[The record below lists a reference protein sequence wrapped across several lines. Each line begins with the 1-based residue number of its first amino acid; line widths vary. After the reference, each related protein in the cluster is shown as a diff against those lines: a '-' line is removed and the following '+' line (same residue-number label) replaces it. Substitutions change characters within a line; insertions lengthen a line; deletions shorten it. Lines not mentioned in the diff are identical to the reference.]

1 MAEKSTRGDISMIV
15 FLLLLNCQFVQARN
29 GALPW
34 DGKHISIVRNRTDLL
49 KNHYIRYISQRTMK
63 RNLYSREINYMFV
76 DRLTGFL
83 SKKVHKIENIRTQ
96 VKKLDLVYKYDDEIK
111 PFNYYHR
118 RNKPSN
124 PVGIH
129 VRFSTQ
135 VPVNLTRSH
144 VQVPTEI
151 YKNHVHVLNNARM
164 SELLDDTFLRN
175 FQKDNSLLWQY
186 FCSEA
191 GVHRVYP
198 GEK

>member
-1 MAEKSTRGDISMIV
+1 MVGNSTRGYFSITS
-15 FLLLLNCQFVQARN
+15 FLLFLNCQFIQSRGDAF
-29 GALPW
+29 LW
-34 DGKHISIVRNRTDLL
+34 DGKHISIVRKRTSQLR
-49 KNHYIRYISQRTMK
+49 NNYIKYISHRTVEHH
-63 RNLYSREINYMFV
+63 LSSRGVNNIFV
-76 DRLTGFL
+76 DRLCGFL
-83 SKKVHKIENIRTQ
+83 SKKVHKIEKIKKHVR
-96 VKKLDLVYKYDDEIK
+96 KLDLVYKYNDEIE
-111 PFNYYHR
+111 PFNYFHR

-124 PVGIH
+124 PVGIQ

-151 YKNHVHVLNNARM
+151 YKNHVQVLNNARM
-164 SELLDDTFLRN
+164 TELLDTTFLGN
-175 FQKDNSLLWQY
+175 FQKDNALLWQY